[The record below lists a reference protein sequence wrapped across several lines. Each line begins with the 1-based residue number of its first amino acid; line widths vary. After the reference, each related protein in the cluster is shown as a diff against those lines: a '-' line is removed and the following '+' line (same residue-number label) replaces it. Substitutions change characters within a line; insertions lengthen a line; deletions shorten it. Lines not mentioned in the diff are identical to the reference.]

1 MIASTFT
8 RWLAALRARNETR
21 SYRIGSRVAVRLPRR
36 PGVLRIV
43 EGEAWLTCEHGAHSG
58 VDHVLGRGQAIAFEA
73 DAQAVFESARSDR
86 PVRAIWEPM
95 PRDNRRVLLSVAADL
110 HPNAR

>member
-8 RWLAALRARNETR
+8 RWLAAFRARNETR
-21 SYRIGSRVAVRLPRR
+21 SYRIGSRVAISLPRR
-36 PGVLRIV
+36 PGLLRIV
-43 EGEAWLTCEHGAHSG
+43 EGEVWLTCEHGAHSG

-86 PVRAIWEPM
+86 PVRAIWEAM
-95 PRDNRRVLLSVAADL
+95 PRDNHRVPLRIGANLRSN
-110 HPNAR
+110 PR